1 MFKKI
6 FLEKKSRSSQDRSR
20 TLKLEILEE
29 RALLSATSWEPATQ
43 LYGPPSFE
51 IWLDSQSQQVASNAA
66 SAPDA
71 ELDALIASL
80 NAVSIETLETETEIP
95 VELDGEEASA
105 STAAVVRRVVFEE
118 YATGLESDADVAIV
132 PQLSNDDSNASS
144 GGENWPFVLTTSSVP
159 ALSGGIAPL
168 CEHRTASD
176 VSGGSVS
183 LGALLANADY
193 LQIACPDPPPGY
205 EAKVTFS
212 GSATRGSDYRIF
224 YFDGWTLNE
233 LLGTELPYTASGG
246 SPTFYLVP
254 VNDVQ
259 IEDLESVTATLQ
271 IPTTPASG
279 GSDVVYNFV
288 GDANARTATA
298 TIIDDDLEFV
308 SDADRSVDG
317 SLPTLESNPIPKNV
331 DNYHAYIFAD
341 LDAASL
347 AEDQLKFITPVSAL
361 AKSES

>member
-29 RALLSATSWEPATQ
+29 RALLSATSWEPASQ

-212 GSATRGSDYRIF
+212 GSATRGSDYHTF

-233 LLGTELPYTASGG
+233 LLGCVA
-246 SPTFYLVP
+246 V
-254 VNDVQ
+254 
-259 IEDLESVTATLQ
+259 I
-271 IPTTPASG
+271 
-279 GSDVVYNFV
+279 
-288 GDANARTATA
+288 
-298 TIIDDDLEFV
+298 
-308 SDADRSVDG
+308 
-317 SLPTLESNPIPKNV
+317 
-331 DNYHAYIFAD
+331 
-341 LDAASL
+341 
-347 AEDQLKFITPVSAL
+347 
-361 AKSES
+361 